1 MKEIEEHEFKEIE
14 DDLFLLYLYTPFCG
28 TCQLAKKMLAVV
40 DTMQPDVPF
49 YENNLNYSP
58 GFAKAFEIESV
69 PCFLLFKEGE
79 LVQKGYAFHSVPYLH
94 EMIETAK

>member
-1 MKEIEEHEFKEIE
+1 MKEIEEHELKEIK

-28 TCQLAKKMLAVV
+28 TCQLAKKMLTVV

-58 GFAKAFEIESV
+58 GLAKGFEIESV
-69 PCFLLFKEGE
+69 PCFLLFKEGKI
-79 LVQKGYAFHSVPYLH
+79 VQKGYAFHSVPYLH

>member
-40 DTMQPDVPF
+40 DAMQPDVPF

-69 PCFLLFKEGE
+69 PCFLLFK
-79 LVQKGYAFHSVPYLH
+79 KGDWCKKAMPFTQFHIF
-94 EMIETAK
+94 MK

>member
-40 DTMQPDVPF
+40 DAMQPDVPF

-69 PCFLLFKEGE
+69 L
-79 LVQKGYAFHSVPYLH
+79 AFSCLKRVKSCKKAMPFTPFH
-94 EMIETAK
+94 IFTK

>member
-40 DTMQPDVPF
+40 DAMQPEVPF
-49 YENNLNYSP
+49 MR
-58 GFAKAFEIESV
+58 I
-69 PCFLLFKEGE
+69 
-79 LVQKGYAFHSVPYLH
+79 
-94 EMIETAK
+94 T